1 MVHTPGSGQS
11 AAGAAAENPELP
23 LFAAEHFLL
32 FFTVLRAT
40 CLRHSAVESPL
51 LKFTT
56 VNINEKSSLLH
67 SVQYIYRLFL
77 ENRIPSNTSI
87 DISIDLHC
95 FRTLGPPGSQVLS
108 RCFQMLP

>member
-11 AAGAAAENPELP
+11 AAGLPAELP
-23 LFAAEHFLL
+23 ASCRRSAAEHFLL

-87 DISIDLHC
+87 DIFGDFC
-95 FRTLGPPGSQVLS
+95 FLGPQYFVLPAFVTL
-108 RCFQMLP
+108 R